1 MKSYTWVQS
10 NLDFLKAG
18 SAMKNLGYTWIQNLE
33 VGQIILHADIVN
45 SFIGNS

>member
-10 NLDFLKAG
+10 NLAFLKTG
-18 SAMKNLGYTWIQNLE
+18 SAMKNLGYTWIQILE
-33 VGQIILHADIVN
+33 VGLIILNVDIAN